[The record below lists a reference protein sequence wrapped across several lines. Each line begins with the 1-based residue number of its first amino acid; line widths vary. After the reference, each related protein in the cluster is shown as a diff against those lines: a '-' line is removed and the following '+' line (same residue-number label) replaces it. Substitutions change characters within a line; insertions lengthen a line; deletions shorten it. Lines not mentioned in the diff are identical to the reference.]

1 MLHRFIVVYYL
12 AINDRLQFLN
22 ESNTTRSPAKLK
34 IKVIQGIFKQN
45 TKPKCQSKLLCRNE
59 VNTIGLFLKVIEE
72 LQNILF
78 FRMES
83 MSLLHN

>member
-1 MLHRFIVVYYL
+1 
-12 AINDRLQFLN
+12 
-22 ESNTTRSPAKLK
+22 LK

-45 TKPKCQSKLLCRNE
+45 IKPKCPN
-59 VNTIGLFLKVIEE
+59 GLFLKVIEE
-72 LQNILF
+72 LQNILV